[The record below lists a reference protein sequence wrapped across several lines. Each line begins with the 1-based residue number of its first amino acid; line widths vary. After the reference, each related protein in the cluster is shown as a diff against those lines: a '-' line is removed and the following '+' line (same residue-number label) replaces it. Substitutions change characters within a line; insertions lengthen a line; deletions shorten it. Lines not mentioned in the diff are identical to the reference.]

1 MKLIRKNS
9 KLSLIYVPYSG
20 IIFSMKSLPETL
32 PNETN
37 ALHKMVLDYQSTVDQ
52 LQEKLSWYEEQFR
65 LLKHQR
71 FGRSSE
77 KCPDQMELFNEA
89 ESILDGLQGEPDLE
103 ETISYQRKKPGRKPL
118 SQHIPRE
125 VIRYELP
132 EAERLCDCGHALH
145 EVGEDKSEQLEI
157 IPAQIKV
164 IEHVQVKYGCRACE
178 NGIISAPKPAQPI
191 PRSFASA
198 SLLAYIIVAKF
209 MDSLPLYRQETIF
222 KRLSIDLSRATL
234 SNWVLKSAELL
245 QSFYDR
251 LHELLILQ
259 KILQADETTLNVV
272 QDGRETKSKS
282 YMWLYQSGG
291 HESEHP
297 IVLYDY
303 QATRAGAH
311 AARFLQGFSGHL
323 QVDGYAGYHAL
334 ASDECIL
341 VGCMAHA
348 RRKFDE
354 AMKALPKESR
364 KNKMGMAQTAL
375 RKFTRLYALEKQ
387 FKDLTIEQRYLLR
400 QEKSKPLLEDLKQ
413 WCDDNLTKTTKD
425 STIGKAIRYTINQW
439 DKLSRYIDDGNI
451 QIDNNAAERHI
462 KPFVIGRK
470 NWLFNQTPRGANASA
485 ILYSLVRTA
494 VANNLEPFDYLKYL
508 LTELPKL
515 GRHYEKEALDK
526 FLPWNLTEKI
536 KPLR

>member
-1 MKLIRKNS
+1 MKT
-9 KLSLIYVPYSG
+9 LS
-20 IIFSMKSLPETL
+20 ETL
-32 PNETN
+32 PTEINV
-37 ALHKMVLDYQSTVDQ
+37 LHKLVLDYQSTVDQ
-52 LQEKLSWYEEQFR
+52 LQEKLKWYEEQFR
-65 LLKHQR
+65 LLQHQR

-89 ESILDGLQGEPDLE
+89 ESILDDLKQDDSDI
-103 ETISYQRKKPGRKPL
+103 ETITYQRKKPGRKPL
-118 SQHIPRE
+118 PKHIPRE
-125 VIRYELP
+125 VVRYELP
-132 EAERLCDCGHALH
+132 EAERVCECGHALH
-145 EVGEDKSEQLEI
+145 EAGEDKSEQLEI

-164 IEHVQVKYGCRACE
+164 IEHVQVKYACRACE

-222 KRLSIDLSRATL
+222 KRLNIDLSRATL
-234 SNWVLKSAELL
+234 SNWMLKVAELL
-245 QSFYDR
+245 TPFYDR

-259 KILQADETTLNVV
+259 KILQADETTLNVI

-282 YMWLYQSGG
+282 YMWLYLSGG

-297 IVLYDY
+297 IVLYEY

-311 AARFLQGFSGHL
+311 AANFLQGFSGHL

-334 ASDECIL
+334 ASDKCIL

-354 AMKALPKESR
+354 ALKALPKEGR

-375 RKFTRLYALEKQ
+375 RQFACLYALEKQ

-413 WCDDNLTKTTKD
+413 WCEDNVTKTAKD
-425 STIGKAIRYTINQW
+425 AAIGKAIRYTINQW
-439 DKLSRYIDDGNI
+439 DSLTRYIEDGNI

-485 ILYSLVRTA
+485 LLYSLVQTA

-515 GRHYEKEALDK
+515 GRHYKPEALDQ
-526 FLPWNLTEKI
+526 FLPWNLVGKI

>member
-1 MKLIRKNS
+1 MLGD
-9 KLSLIYVPYSG
+9 YS
-20 IIFSMKSLPETL
+20 
-32 PNETN
+32 
-37 ALHKMVLDYQSTVDQ
+37 
-52 LQEKLSWYEEQFR
+52 
-65 LLKHQR
+65 
-71 FGRSSE
+71 
-77 KCPDQMELFNEA
+77 
-89 ESILDGLQGEPDLE
+89 
-103 ETISYQRKKPGRKPL
+103 
-118 SQHIPRE
+118 
-125 VIRYELP
+125 
-132 EAERLCDCGHALH
+132 
-145 EVGEDKSEQLEI
+145 
-157 IPAQIKV
+157 
-164 IEHVQVKYGCRACE
+164 RACE
-178 NGIISAPKPAQPI
+178 IGIISAPKPAQPI

-234 SNWVLKSAELL
+234 SNWMLKVAELL
-245 QSFYDR
+245 MPFYDR

-259 KILQADETTLNVV
+259 KILQADETTLNVI

-282 YMWLYQSGG
+282 YMWLYHSGG

-297 IVLYDY
+297 IVLYEY

-311 AARFLQGFSGHL
+311 AANFLQGFSGHL

-334 ASDECIL
+334 ASDDCIL

-354 AMKALPKESR
+354 ALKALPKESR

-375 RKFTRLYALEKQ
+375 RKFARLYALEKQ
-387 FKDLTIEQRYLLR
+387 FKGLTIEQRYLLR
-400 QEKSKPLLEDLKQ
+400 LEKSKPLLEDLKQ
-413 WCDDNLTKTTKD
+413 WCDNNLTKTAKD
-425 STIGKAIRYTINQW
+425 SAIGKAIRYTINQW
-439 DKLSRYIDDGNI
+439 DSLTRYIDDGNI

-485 ILYSLVRTA
+485 LLYSLVQTA

-508 LTELPKL
+508 LTALPKL
-515 GRHYEKEALDK
+515 GRHYKPEALDQ

-536 KPLR
+536 KPLK

>member
-1 MKLIRKNS
+1 MFTFDKNQCSRCIR
-9 KLSLIYVPYSG
+9 LGV
-20 IIFSMKSLPETL
+20 
-32 PNETN
+32 
-37 ALHKMVLDYQSTVDQ
+37 H
-52 LQEKLSWYEEQFR
+52 
-65 LLKHQR
+65 
-71 FGRSSE
+71 
-77 KCPDQMELFNEA
+77 
-89 ESILDGLQGEPDLE
+89 DGCE
-103 ETISYQRKKPGRKPL
+103 Y
-118 SQHIPRE
+118 
-125 VIRYELP
+125 
-132 EAERLCDCGHALH
+132 A
-145 EVGEDKSEQLEI
+145 I
-157 IPAQIKV
+157 IPAQVKV
-164 IEHVQVKYGCRACE
+164 IEHVQVKYACRACE

-234 SNWVLKSAELL
+234 SNWMLKVAELL
-245 QSFYDR
+245 MPFYDR

-259 KILQADETTLNVV
+259 KILQADETTLNVI

-282 YMWLYQSGG
+282 YLWLYHSGG

-297 IVLYDY
+297 IVLYEY

-334 ASDECIL
+334 ASDDCIL

-354 AMKALPKESR
+354 AFKALPKEGR

-375 RKFTRLYALEKQ
+375 RQFARLYALEKQ
-387 FKDLTIEQRYLLR
+387 FKDLTVEQRYLLR
-400 QEKSKPLLEDLKQ
+400 QEKSKPLLEELKQ
-413 WCDDNLTKTTKD
+413 WCDDNLTKTAKD
-425 STIGKAIRYTINQW
+425 SSIGKAIRYTINQW
-439 DKLSRYIDDGNI
+439 DSLTRYSEDGNL

-485 ILYSLVRTA
+485 LLYSLVQTA

-515 GRHYEKEALDK
+515 GRHYEPEALDQ
-526 FLPWNLTEKI
+526 FLPWNLIGKI
-536 KPLR
+536 KPLK

>member
-1 MKLIRKNS
+1 
-9 KLSLIYVPYSG
+9 
-20 IIFSMKSLPETL
+20 MKSLPETL
-32 PNETN
+32 PDETN
-37 ALHKMVLDYQSTVDQ
+37 ALQKMVLDYQSTVDQ
-52 LQEKLSWYEEQFR
+52 LQEKLKWYEEQFC
-65 LLKHQR
+65 LFQHQR
-71 FGRSSE
+71 FGASSE

-89 ESILDGLQGEPDLE
+89 ESILDSLKQDDSDLE

-118 SQHIPRE
+118 SKHIPRE
-125 VIRYELP
+125 VVRYELP
-132 EAERLCDCGHALH
+132 EAERVCECGHALH
-145 EVGEDKSEQLEI
+145 EAGEDKSEQLEI

-178 NGIISAPKPAQPI
+178 IGIISAPKPAQPI

-234 SNWVLKSAELL
+234 SNWMLKVAELL
-245 QSFYDR
+245 MPFYDR

-259 KILQADETTLNVV
+259 KILQADETTLNVI

-282 YMWLYQSGG
+282 YMWLYHSGG

-297 IVLYDY
+297 IVLYEY

-311 AARFLQGFSGHL
+311 AANFLQGFSGHL

-334 ASDECIL
+334 ASDDCIL

-354 AMKALPKESR
+354 ALKALPKESR

-375 RKFTRLYALEKQ
+375 RKFARLYALEKTIQ
-387 FKDLTIEQRYLLR
+387 RPDNRATLFVASGKKQTSAGRFKT
-400 QEKSKPLLEDLKQ
+400 
-413 WCDDNLTKTTKD
+413 
-425 STIGKAIRYTINQW
+425 
-439 DKLSRYIDDGNI
+439 
-451 QIDNNAAERHI
+451 
-462 KPFVIGRK
+462 V
-470 NWLFNQTPRGANASA
+470 
-485 ILYSLVRTA
+485 V
-494 VANNLEPFDYLKYL
+494 
-508 LTELPKL
+508 
-515 GRHYEKEALDK
+515 
-526 FLPWNLTEKI
+526 
-536 KPLR
+536 

>member
-1 MKLIRKNS
+1 
-9 KLSLIYVPYSG
+9 
-20 IIFSMKSLPETL
+20 MKSLPETL
-32 PNETN
+32 PDETN
-37 ALHKMVLDYQSTVDQ
+37 ALQKMVLDYQSTVDQ
-52 LQEKLSWYEEQFR
+52 LQEKLKWYEEQFR
-65 LLKHQR
+65 LFQHQR
-71 FGRSSE
+71 FGSSSE

-89 ESILDGLQGEPDLE
+89 ESILDSLNQNDPDLE

-118 SQHIPRE
+118 SKHIPRE
-125 VIRYELP
+125 VVRYELP
-132 EAERLCDCGHALH
+132 EAERVCECGHALH
-145 EVGEDKSEQLEI
+145 EAGEDKSEQLEI

-164 IEHVQVKYGCRACE
+164 VEHVQVKYGCRACE

-234 SNWVLKSAELL
+234 SNWMLKVAELL
-245 QSFYDR
+245 MPFYDR

-259 KILQADETTLNVV
+259 KILQADETTLNVI

-297 IVLYDY
+297 VVLYEY

-311 AARFLQGFSGHL
+311 AASFLQGFSGHL

-334 ASDECIL
+334 ASDDCIL

-354 AMKALPKESR
+354 AFKALPKESR
-364 KNKMGMAQTAL
+364 KNKTGMAQTAL
-375 RKFTRLYALEKQ
+375 RQFARLYALEKQ
-387 FKDLTIEQRYLLR
+387 FKDLTVEQRYLLR
-400 QEKSKPLLEDLKQ
+400 QEKSKPLLEELKQ
-413 WCDDNLTKTTKD
+413 WCDDNLTKTAKD
-425 STIGKAIRYTINQW
+425 SSIGKAIRYTINQW
-439 DKLSRYIDDGNI
+439 DSLTRYIEDGNL

-485 ILYSLVRTA
+485 LLYSLVQTA

-515 GRHYEKEALDK
+515 GRHYEPEALDQ
-526 FLPWNLTEKI
+526 FLPWNLIGKI
-536 KPLR
+536 KPLK